1 MHNVENHSYGDEPN
15 GRSRDAV
22 RHYFFAAFSHS
33 CGIGFAILDNHLRY
47 EAINHCLTAI
57 HGIPAREH
65 LGHTVREVLGEVG
78 ADAAP
83 RYQRVLANGE
93 HLCFEITNA
102 LLPRRIQNAYSALKS
117 CFPLRDGAG
126 NINKVGITVIDVTGQ
141 RRLEKFLSEL
151 GGNLRDVD
159 TRENFSLARELHN
172 SIEEYHSALAL
183 SLDVVFRNHKKSTE
197 LAQSIRQLD
206 QRITAMNTFVSSIA
220 SRFGIDK

>member
-1 MHNVENHSYGDEPN
+1 
-15 GRSRDAV
+15 
-22 RHYFFAAFSHS
+22 
-33 CGIGFAILDNHLRY
+33 
-47 EAINHCLTAI
+47 
-57 HGIPAREH
+57 
-65 LGHTVREVLGEVG
+65 
-78 ADAAP
+78 
-83 RYQRVLANGE
+83 
-93 HLCFEITNA
+93 